1 MRQIYT
7 SPNTA
12 LVNHLRSILEALG
25 IPCRVRGE
33 FLSAAVGELPPIE
46 CWAELWV
53 VDDSRYDD
61 ANEVIR
67 RAAAGGDDAGTPW
80 TCDGCGERIEGT
92 FGECWKCGGIRQELE
107 RAG

>member
-1 MRQIYT
+1 MRQVYT

-12 LVNHLRSILEALG
+12 LVNHLRSILDSLG

-46 CWAELWV
+46 CWAELWIL
-53 VDDSRYDD
+53 DDDRYDE
-61 ANEVIR
+61 AAEILR
-67 RAAAGGDDAGTPW
+67 RAASDGAGSGAPWACDA
-80 TCDGCGERIEGT
+80 CGEQVDAQ
-92 FGECWKCGGIRQELE
+92 FGECWKCGGIRGELE

>member
-1 MRQIYT
+1 VRQLYT
-7 SPNTA
+7 SPNVA
-12 LVNHLRSILEALG
+12 LVNHLRSILDALG

-53 VDDSRYDD
+53 VDDDRYDD
-61 ANEVIR
+61 AMDVIR
-67 RAAAGGDDAGTPW
+67 KASGDTDDDAPAW
-80 TCDGCGERIEGT
+80 TCEDCGERVEGI
-92 FGECWKCGGIRQELE
+92 FGECWQCGGVRSDLE

>member
-1 MRQIYT
+1 MRQIYV

-12 LVNHLRSILEALG
+12 HVNHLRSILESFG
-25 IPCRVRGE
+25 IACTVRGE

-53 VDDSRYDD
+53 VDDDRHDD
-61 ANEVIR
+61 ADEILR
-67 RAAAGGDDAGTPW
+67 RAAADGADAGAPW
-80 TCDGCGERIEGT
+80 ICDGCGEQVDGN
-92 FGECWKCGGIRQELE
+92 FGECWKCGRVRQELE

>member
-1 MRQIYT
+1 MRQLYT

-12 LVNHLRSILEALG
+12 LVNHLRSILDSLG

-53 VDDSRYDD
+53 LDDDRYDE
-61 ANEVIR
+61 AAEVIR
-67 RAAAGGDDAGTPW
+67 RAAEDGDVDGVPW
-80 TCDGCGERIEGT
+80 TCDGCGERIDPQ
-92 FGECWKCGGIRQELE
+92 FGECWKCGQIRRELE